1 MIFFGCMKSIFHI
14 SLLYQNTFS
23 TSNFQAWELYFGN
36 ITIKNKINAMSFTH
50 TVKTK
55 KNIDDVITTVT
66 ENLKEIGFGV
76 LGTLDFKK
84 ILSEKGLEFSNNY
97 KLMEVCHP
105 SLAKQV
111 LEANPDLGLLLPCT
125 IAVYQKDDE
134 NFISLARPTALLAM
148 ASDSSLKFSGE
159 EIENNLIRI
168 IENSK

>member
-1 MIFFGCMKSIFHI
+1 MKT
-14 SLLYQNTFS
+14 SL
-23 TSNFQAWELYFGN
+23 
-36 ITIKNKINAMSFTH
+36 MSFTH
-50 TVKTK
+50 TVKTQ

-76 LGTLDFKK
+76 LETLDFKK
-84 ILSEKGLEFSNNY
+84 ILSDKGLEFLNDY

-105 SLAKQV
+105 NLANQV

-134 NFISLARPTALLAM
+134 NFISLARPTSLLAM
-148 ASDSSLKFSGE
+148 ASDNSLKFSGE
-159 EIENNLIRI
+159 EIESNLIRI